1 MAGKS
6 SRELRREQERKDR
19 HEQKMA
25 QIKAVSRMSTE
36 QYIRMVKETE
46 AIAKIQQNGITL
58 KELKENYGYGYQDG
72 YKAGSKRKIEPI
84 MKLAYAAA
92 ALSLNELHGF
102 STKRIEAVL
111 KRMDEKIIY
120 ALTSDELVDE
130 VMDKFGIEIDFDSPF
145 AGDRV
150 ESR

>member
-6 SRELRREQERKDR
+6 SRELRREQERQQR

-25 QIKAVSRMSTE
+25 QINAVNRMSTA
-36 QYIRMVKETE
+36 QYIRMVKESE

-58 KELKENYGYGYQDG
+58 QELKENYNFGYQDG
-72 YKAGSKRKIEPI
+72 WKAGSKRKIEPI
-84 MKLAYAAA
+84 LKLAYAAA